1 MTSIDFLLRSGAS
14 FAAGILS
21 FLSPCVF
28 PLVPS
33 YLAILA
39 GSSVRDLESGD
50 NASLRK
56 RILLR
61 ALCFSLG
68 FSAVFIL
75 LGLVFSQAG
84 AMIGGGGR
92 LWSSAAGTLVV
103 LLGINTAFD
112 LVSILNMERR
122 FHVEG
127 RPDGFLPSFLFGAAF
142 GAGWSPCVGPIL
154 ASILFLAGSGSLL
167 QAAALLGVYSLGLA
181 LPFLAAGLFFGR
193 LKSLL
198 EALKRRMAVVKKLA
212 GLLLV
217 LIGLYMI
224 FGNLRTLS
232 ADFVRLGYGLQDF
245 TAANPQAARIGAA
258 FFHLLAATAA
268 LVFAQLRR
276 RAGKRARAAALSAA
290 LFTLLSALEA
300 AGLLSTTELLAA
312 WLLFSGI

>member
-1 MTSIDFLLRSGAS
+1 MRPMDFLLRSGAS

-33 YLAILA
+33 YLAMLA
-39 GSSVRDLESGD
+39 GSSVGDLGSGD
-50 NASLRK
+50 DAALR
-56 RILLR
+56 RRTFFR
-61 ALCFSLG
+61 ALAFSLG

-75 LGLVFSQAG
+75 LGLAFSQAG

-92 LWSSAAGTLVV
+92 FWSAAAGTLVV

-112 LVSILNMERR
+112 LVSALNIERR
-122 FHVEG
+122 FHFAG
-127 RPDGFLPSFLFGAAF
+127 RPSGYLSSFLFGAAF

-193 LKSLL
+193 LKGLMDR
-198 EALKRRMAVVKKLA
+198 LKRRMAAVKKLS

-232 ADFVRLGYGLQDF
+232 ADFVRLGYGIQDF
-245 TAANPQAARIGAA
+245 AAANAQAARIGAA
-258 FFHLLAATAA
+258 AFHLLAATASVAAA
-268 LVFAQLRR
+268 LLRR
-276 RAGKRARAAALSAA
+276 RAGKRGRAAAAA
-290 LFTLLSALEA
+290 AVFFALLSALEA
-300 AGLLSTTELLAA
+300 AGLISTLELIAS
-312 WLLFSGI
+312 WLLFTGI